1 MNETTTLTGL
11 TLAEAGVILDEELPA
26 SAYKPVPGG
35 ADLTDINPNH
45 MRRVLNDVFGLCGYG
60 WGYKYSPDHV
70 HTHTDVRTKRNGD
83 EYTVIV
89 AVVKYLEFW
98 YKLQNGEVLEICAVP
113 ATGSSDNSN
122 DAYALK
128 GALTNA
134 IGNAASNIGFQLSV
148 YLGNR
153 SHRTVGRK
161 PAPRKASRKPAPRK
175 SAPKP
180 APKPRAAIPA
190 PAMDIEDLDAPA
202 PAGTTLDGNG
212 YHDHGSFVI
221 PIGKNEGK
229 KLSEVTHKAVRWYA
243 EEMSPARTNAGRE
256 LQEAA
261 RAYLE
266 VLPAIAA

>member
-11 TLAEAGVILDEELPA
+11 TLAEAGAMLDDELPA

-45 MRRVLNDVFGLCGYG
+45 MRRVLNDVFGLCGHG
-60 WGYKYSPDHV
+60 WGYKYSPDNV
-70 HTHTDVRTKRNGD
+70 HTRSEVRVNKYGKER
-83 EYTVIV
+83 TVII

-98 YKLQNGEVLEICAVP
+98 YKLQNGSALENCTVP
-113 ATGSSDNSN
+113 ATGSSENSN

-134 IGNAASNIGFQLSV
+134 IGNAASNIGFQTSV
-148 YLGNR
+148 YLGVR
-153 SHRTVGRK
+153 SHKTVGRK
-161 PAPRKASRKPAPRK
+161 PAPRKPAPRKPAPRPALK
-175 SAPKP
+175 PRVTVP
-180 APKPRAAIPA
+180 APV
-190 PAMDIEDLDAPA
+190 MDIEDLDAPEPSA
-202 PAGTTLDGNG
+202 PTDGNG
-212 YHDHGSFVI
+212 YHDLGSFVI

-243 EEMSPARTNAGRE
+243 ETMSSAKTSAGRE
-256 LQEAA
+256 LQNAA